1 MQFWENLSPK
11 HRRYAVILTAVLGFS
26 AVIAFLPSGDD
37 SKRGKKEEPAV
48 RAVLTDNEQDNTRV
62 ARLLAQMEN
71 MRKDN
76 QDLVKEVQRVK
87 RDMSRM
93 EAGQMGPEM
102 TRKLDELNEQIA
114 ALQQQKQSQPQNG
127 DEENTEIVL
136 GTGEK
141 QASAKNPVDEPSEAQ
156 GQTPVMNEP
165 AAPIVPDEQKM
176 WDQSPA
182 PAPQTD
188 NGRGSTSKKDGEED
202 TSQGAIRV
210 IEAASAEKSADG
222 NGSTGADGEQ
232 DQGVYIPA
240 GSIITGTLLTGMDA
254 PTGAGAREEPFPAL
268 LRIKR
273 EAILP
278 NRFRADVRECFVI
291 VGGFGDISSERAYL
305 RGETISCVRK
315 DGKVIE
321 SDIESYTVGEDGK
334 AGLRGRLVSKQGQML
349 AKAMMAGVMDGFASA
364 FGKAPVPSL
373 SLDDSDQQLYKQA
386 FSGDAVQS
394 GAVTGVG
401 KALDRLAQFYI
412 KQADGMYPVIEVDA
426 GREVEIV
433 MIRGGKLALK

>member
-1 MQFWENLSPK
+1 MQFWEKLSPK
-11 HRRYAVILTAVLGFS
+11 HRRYVVILTVVLGFS

-76 QDLVKEVQRVK
+76 QDLVKVVQRVK

-114 ALQQQKQSQPQNG
+114 ALQQQKQTQAQDA

-136 GTGEK
+136 GAEEK
-141 QASAKNPVDEPSEAQ
+141 QTSAKNPVDEPSEAQ

-176 WDQSPA
+176 WDQPLA
-182 PAPQTD
+182 PAPQAD
-188 NGRGSTSKKDGEED
+188 NGRDSKSKKDGEEGA
-202 TSQGAIRV
+202 SQGAIRV

-222 NGSTGADGEQ
+222 SGSSGAEGE
-232 DQGVYIPA
+232 QGVYIPA

-268 LRIKR
+268 LRVKR

-373 SLDDSDQQLYKQA
+373 SLDDSEQQLYKQA

-401 KALDRLAQFYI
+401 KALDRMAQFYI